1 MKPFFEDAG
10 SWKKIYEEIFFVWE
24 ISLVDWVI
32 FFFFFVCSLFSQM
45 VPRIHHK
52 DRGGSCPTTSERR
65 KLFGEEQRIDQTRLF
80 FIVKVSEYLNWWFF
94 FLCNFIYLLTRY
106 LKLNTWEIVWI
117 LKIIWDYVNTLY
129 IYIKKKLL
137 CSLLSFF
144 Y

>member
-10 SWKKIYEEIFFVWE
+10 SWKKFTKRFFRLRNIVGW
-24 ISLVDWVI
+24 LGNV
-32 FFFFFVCSLFSQM
+32 FFFFVCSLFSQM

-94 FLCNFIYLLTRY
+94 FLRNFIYLLTRY

-117 LKIIWDYVNTLY
+117 LKIIRDCVNTLY

-137 CSLLSFF
+137 CFILSFF
-144 Y
+144 N